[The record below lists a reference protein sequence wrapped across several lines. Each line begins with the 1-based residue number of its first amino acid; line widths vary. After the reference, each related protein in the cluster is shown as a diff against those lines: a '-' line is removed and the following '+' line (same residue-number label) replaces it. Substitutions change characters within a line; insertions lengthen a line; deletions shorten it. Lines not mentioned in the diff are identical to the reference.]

1 MSKLNNTTLRAD
13 LLNVYEELRN
23 KSIDPKLAKELNNT
37 AGKVMNSVKIQVEYA
52 TLRDEK
58 PDIDFLNVQAGSR
71 KNKP

>member
-58 PDIDFLNVQAGSR
+58 PDIDFLNV
-71 KNKP
+71 

>member
-23 KSIDPKLAKELNNT
+23 KSIDPKLAKELNIT

-52 TLRDEK
+52 TLRGEK
-58 PDIDFLNVQAGSR
+58 PDIDFLNV
-71 KNKP
+71 